1 VAQGLHALAGP
12 DPDGRPTF
20 AASYTF
26 VEPVVGLGA
35 ALATKRNP
43 SPMLASHEY
52 VDGQERGH
60 QHVRHIYCL
69 GDAKI
74 HCHAA

>member
-1 VAQGLHALAGP
+1 MPWRDRILMA
-12 DPDGRPTF
+12 DRPSPLPTL
-20 AASYTF
+20 F

-60 QHVRHIYCL
+60 QHVRHIYGL

>member
-1 VAQGLHALAGP
+1 MPWRDRILMA
-12 DPDGRPTF
+12 DRPSPLPTL
-20 AASYTF
+20 F
-26 VEPVVGLGA
+26 VEPAVGLGA
-35 ALATKRNP
+35 GLATKRNP

-69 GDAKI
+69 DDAKI